1 MMYPGTRR
9 HGKSPRRV
17 NPSVTAGLRCAPETA
32 PMKRMIPITISPGAA
47 TAVDLLIAPWLVAFT
62 TAPPAPTRTRKNVP
76 RSSEKSRRH
85 SSLGSS
91 KSPRPGYSRASS
103 DRRVVGVFDLPSWSS
118 TTSLTPSKLQQ
129 ERSDNR
135 CYRIDTHRPDR
146 VKAALE
152 ATIHPDGRMRPPE
165 PEGKLLQ
172 WQAKGEA

>member
-9 HGKSPRRV
+9 QGKSLRSEKA
-17 NPSVTAGLRCAPETA
+17 SVTAGLRCAPETA
-32 PMKRMIPITISPGAA
+32 PMNRMIAITISPGAA
-47 TAVDLLIAPWLVAFT
+47 TAVDRLIAPWLLAFT
-62 TAPPAPTRTRKNVP
+62 TAPPAPTSTRKNVP

-85 SSLGSS
+85 SSVGSS
-91 KSPRPGYSRASS
+91 KLPKPGYSSASS

-118 TTSLTPSKLQQ
+118 TTSLTPSKLQLA
-129 ERSDNR
+129 RSDNR
-135 CYRIDTHRPDR
+135 CHSIDTHRPDR

-172 WQAKGEA
+172 WQAKGQA